1 MLTSISDD
9 QTIHNHAHRVII
21 AIIMVDRSNEEW
33 LEDLRSDGPAK
44 EEALADLRA
53 TISNGLPYAL
63 SNYLSPDNPQF
74 SSLTEEVAQDTLLRV
89 MDHLDSFEGR
99 SRFTTWVQK
108 IAVRIALTELRRRR
122 WRDFSLDSLVEENE
136 EGISFPSLMIDPGPD
151 PDNLTQRS
159 DMIQQVSRLINEELT
174 EKQRTAMVATAIE
187 GVPLEEVAR
196 RMNMKRNALYKLL
209 HDARLRLKKRLANEG
224 LTTEDI
230 WAAFDRG

>member
-1 MLTSISDD
+1 
-9 QTIHNHAHRVII
+9 
-21 AIIMVDRSNEEW
+21 MVDRSNEGW
-33 LEDLRSDGPAK
+33 LADLKSEGPDK
-44 EEALADLRA
+44 EAALADLRA
-53 TISNGLPYAL
+53 VILKGLPYAL

-74 SSLTEEVAQDTLLRV
+74 KPLTDEVTQDTLLRV
-89 MDHLDSFEGR
+89 LDHLDTFEGR

-136 EGISFPSLMIDPGPD
+136 EGVSFPSLMIDPAPNPD
-151 PDNLTQRS
+151 SLTQQS
-159 DMIQQVSRLINEELT
+159 DMLQRVGRLINEELT
-174 EKQRTAMVATAIE
+174 EKQRQAIVATTIE

-209 HDARLRLKKRLANEG
+209 HDARLRLKNRMADEG

-230 WAAFDRG
+230 WAVFDRG

>member
-1 MLTSISDD
+1 
-9 QTIHNHAHRVII
+9 
-21 AIIMVDRSNEEW
+21 MVDRSNEEW
-33 LEDLRSDGPAK
+33 LADLRSGGPAK
-44 EEALADLRA
+44 EDALADLRA
-53 TISNGLPYAL
+53 AILNGLPYAL

-74 SSLTEEVAQDTLLRV
+74 NSLTEEVAQDTLLRV
-89 MDHLDSFEGR
+89 MDHLDTFEGR

-159 DMIQQVSRLINEELT
+159 DMLQRVARLINEELT

-209 HDARLRLKKRLANEG
+209 HDARLRLKKRLANED

-230 WAAFDRG
+230 WAVFDRG

>member
-1 MLTSISDD
+1 
-9 QTIHNHAHRVII
+9 
-21 AIIMVDRSNEEW
+21 MVDRSNEEW
-33 LEDLRSDGPAK
+33 LAELKSDGPDK
-44 EEALADLRA
+44 EAALADLRA
-53 TISNGLPYAL
+53 VILKGLPYAL

-74 SSLTEEVAQDTLLRV
+74 KPLTDEVTQDTLLRV
-89 MDHLDSFEGR
+89 LDHLDTFEGR

-136 EGISFPSLMIDPGPD
+136 EGVSFPSLMIDPAPNPD
-151 PDNLTQRS
+151 SLTQQS
-159 DMIQQVSRLINEELT
+159 DMLQRVGRLINEELT
-174 EKQRTAMVATAIE
+174 EKQRQAIVATAVE

-209 HDARLRLKKRLANEG
+209 HDARLRLKNRMADEG

-230 WAAFDRG
+230 WAVFDRG

>member
-1 MLTSISDD
+1 
-9 QTIHNHAHRVII
+9 
-21 AIIMVDRSNEEW
+21 MVDRSNEEW
-33 LEDLRSDGPAK
+33 LADLRSEGSAK
-44 EEALADLRA
+44 EDALADLRA
-53 TISNGLPYAL
+53 VISNGLPYAL

-74 SSLTEEVAQDTLLRV
+74 NSLTEEVAQDTLLRV
-89 MDHLDSFEGR
+89 MDHLDTFEGR

-136 EGISFPSLMIDPGPD
+136 DGISFPSLMIDPGPN
-151 PDNLTQRS
+151 PDTLTQQS
-159 DMIQQVSRLINEELT
+159 DMLQRVSRLINEELT

-209 HDARLRLKKRLANEG
+209 HDARLRLKNRLANEG

-230 WAAFDRG
+230 WAVFDRG